1 MSTLKLVREILD
13 KVYHWHRVPASVK
26 AKAVVLYF
34 RGMSLRDVQ
43 KYLSDEGYKVSTEAI
58 REWFHSVGKVLR
70 ALYTCA
76 LWVYVDETK
85 IKKRRKFYYL
95 WLAVDEK
102 GNPVYANLTAKRDSW
117 TAQVVLSSTGAK
129 VCTTDKGPWYVSD
142 AEKLPIE
149 WVHETFGKRNVVERW
164 FFPIKHR
171 LKRFYK
177 RFPWN
182 AKYETVWSWLASFIT
197 LYTLLEVKS

>member
-1 MSTLKLVREILD
+1 
-13 KVYHWHRVPASVK
+13 
-26 AKAVVLYF
+26 
-34 RGMSLRDVQ
+34 MSLRDVQ

-58 REWFHSVGKVLR
+58 REWFHSVGKMLR
-70 ALYTCA
+70 ALYTYT

-85 IKKRRKFYYL
+85 IKKRRKTYYL
-95 WLAVDEK
+95 WLAVDER
-102 GNPVYANLTAKRDSW
+102 GMPVYANLTAKRDSW
-117 TAQVVLSSTGAK
+117 AAQVVLSSAGAK
-129 VCTTDKGPWYVSD
+129 VCTTDKGPWYVS
-142 AEKLPIE
+142 AVKKLPIK

-182 AKYETVWSWLASFIT
+182 AKFDTVWSWLASFIT